1 MGPYKI
7 LAVQDMS
14 LRLAKGMRL
23 GIVGESGSGKTT
35 LALAIM
41 GLLDQGA
48 SVNGSIRFAG
58 TDLQQLSEKQRN
70 PYRWSRIALVFQNS
84 LDVLN
89 PVLTVHDQIYECL
102 VRHTS
107 LTHRDAHETVVSLL
121 ESVGMASEHG
131 QYYPHQLS
139 GGMRQRVLLAMA
151 LSCEPDVLILD
162 EPTNA
167 LDAVTKTDIID
178 RIARIQQERQFGL
191 IVISHELQTIARLT
205 SRISVMYRGRILEEG
220 PTGTILSL
228 PLHPYTRGLVQA
240 SPDINPWR
248 DMWGIPEESETSEFS
263 ESAESFGNSGCPF
276 VSRCCQ
282 KTDICQTHVPS
293 LEPAAPERQVACN
306 RGGIVTLLQGTGIH
320 KHFGLNGTSVQAC
333 QDCCIRVRSGEA
345 AVLIGESGSGKT
357 TLANILSGI
366 LNPDRG
372 DIRFNGETVVRSRAG
387 RRKKGMQIIFQDPY
401 SAINANLGVEQAI
414 REPLDILGQDLPEH
428 KTASVIRAL
437 QQVGLPVDD
446 HFRRR
451 KCHTLSGGQRQRI
464 AIARAL
470 VMDPAMLIADEISAM
485 LDPSTQANILRLLKG
500 LQNHHGFAMLYIT
513 HDLAV
518 AQKIADWV
526 YVMNHGKI
534 VEQGDARQIF
544 TNPAHPFTRKLVGQH
559 FPEITRKTG
568 DIPPSGVK
576 NKPYII
582 ARNPALAKAA

>member
-1 MGPYKI
+1 
-7 LAVQDMS
+7 
-14 LRLAKGMRL
+14 
-23 GIVGESGSGKTT
+23 
-35 LALAIM
+35 
-41 GLLDQGA
+41 
-48 SVNGSIRFAG
+48 
-58 TDLQQLSEKQRN
+58 
-70 PYRWSRIALVFQNS
+70 
-84 LDVLN
+84 
-89 PVLTVHDQIYECL
+89 
-102 VRHTS
+102 
-107 LTHRDAHETVVSLL
+107 
-121 ESVGMASEHG
+121 
-131 QYYPHQLS
+131 
-139 GGMRQRVLLAMA
+139 
-151 LSCEPDVLILD
+151 
-162 EPTNA
+162 
-167 LDAVTKTDIID
+167 
-178 RIARIQQERQFGL
+178 
-191 IVISHELQTIARLT
+191 
-205 SRISVMYRGRILEEG
+205 
-220 PTGTILSL
+220 
-228 PLHPYTRGLVQA
+228 
-240 SPDINPWR
+240 
-248 DMWGIPEESETSEFS
+248 
-263 ESAESFGNSGCPF
+263 
-276 VSRCCQ
+276 
-282 KTDICQTHVPS
+282 
-293 LEPAAPERQVACN
+293 VACN

-320 KHFGLNGTSVQAC
+320 KHFGVNGTSVRAC

-372 DIRFNGETVVRSRAG
+372 DIRFNGEPVVRSRAS

-470 VMDPAMLIADEISAM
+470 VMDPAILIADEISAM

-544 TNPAHPFTRKLVGQH
+544 TNPAHPYTRKLVGQH

-568 DIPPSGVK
+568 DIPSSCVK
-576 NKPYII
+576 NKPYVIT
-582 ARNPALAKAA
+582 RNPALAKAA

>member
-1 MGPYKI
+1 
-7 LAVQDMS
+7 
-14 LRLAKGMRL
+14 
-23 GIVGESGSGKTT
+23 
-35 LALAIM
+35 
-41 GLLDQGA
+41 
-48 SVNGSIRFAG
+48 
-58 TDLQQLSEKQRN
+58 
-70 PYRWSRIALVFQNS
+70 
-84 LDVLN
+84 
-89 PVLTVHDQIYECL
+89 
-102 VRHTS
+102 
-107 LTHRDAHETVVSLL
+107 
-121 ESVGMASEHG
+121 
-131 QYYPHQLS
+131 
-139 GGMRQRVLLAMA
+139 
-151 LSCEPDVLILD
+151 
-162 EPTNA
+162 
-167 LDAVTKTDIID
+167 
-178 RIARIQQERQFGL
+178 
-191 IVISHELQTIARLT
+191 
-205 SRISVMYRGRILEEG
+205 MYRGRIVEEG
-220 PTGTILSL
+220 PTGTMLSL
-228 PLHPYTRGLVQA
+228 PLHPYTRGLVHA

-263 ESAESFGNSGCPF
+263 ESSEFSGNGGCPF

-282 KTDICQTHVPS
+282 KTDICQTRVPS
-293 LEPAAPERQVACN
+293 LEPAAPERRVSCN

-320 KHFGLNGTSVQAC
+320 KHFGVNGTSVRAC

-372 DIRFNGETVVRSRAG
+372 DIRFNGEPVVRSRAS

-470 VMDPAMLIADEISAM
+470 VMDPAILIADEISAM

-544 TNPAHPFTRKLVGQH
+544 TNPAHPYTRKLVGQH

-568 DIPPSGVK
+568 DIPSSCVK
-576 NKPYII
+576 NKPYVIT
-582 ARNPALAKAA
+582 RNPALAKAA